1 MLIQER
7 NHILVYKVLRYS
19 HSHSILKITK
29 ELIQEISHFSV
40 NNVPRHFLLQLTLRL
55 TKELIQDRDHIIVK
69 IVPKYFLTQMSFK
82 KQPRTCKPHYRLKFP
97 TNLSHFWEKGWSYSG
112 LLSVSF
118 SILKLTMGWNFQ
130 RKFLRPV
137 KVLSVN
143 YLRQVLNVTV
153 NIVNIYAF
161 TTIWEGLWLWLSLWH
176 AYVDPWDMENNFCF
190 HV

>member
-69 IVPKYFLTQMSFK
+69 IVPKYFLKQISLK
-82 KQPRTCKPHYRLKFP
+82 KQPRTSEPYYRLKFP
-97 TNLSHFWEKGWSYSG
+97 TYLW
-112 LLSVSF
+112 LA
-118 SILKLTMGWNFQ
+118 
-130 RKFLRPV
+130 FLRNWSSL
-137 KVLSVN
+137 KWF
-143 YLRQVLNVTV
+143 TV
-153 NIVNIYAF
+153 IVGFNFKAYY
-161 TTIWEGLWLWLSLWH
+161 GLKFP
-176 AYVDPWDMENNFCF
+176 A
-190 HV
+190 

>member
-69 IVPKYFLTQMSFK
+69 IVPKYFLKRFTVSVVFNFK
-82 KQPRTCKPHYRLKFP
+82 AYYGLKFP
-97 TNLSHFWEKGWSYSG
+97 AQILTASKSFERK
-112 LLSVSF
+112 LLTTGSKCRRKHRKHLRIYDDMGSPGCNVS
-118 SILKLTMGWNFQ
+118 
-130 RKFLRPV
+130 
-137 KVLSVN
+137 
-143 YLRQVLNVTV
+143 
-153 NIVNIYAF
+153 
-161 TTIWEGLWLWLSLWH
+161 
-176 AYVDPWDMENNFCF
+176 CF
-190 HV
+190 

>member
-69 IVPKYFLTQMSFK
+69 IVPKYF
-82 KQPRTCKPHYRLKFP
+82 
-97 TNLSHFWEKGWSYSG
+97 G

-161 TTIWEGLWLWLSLWH
+161 TTIWEALSWLC
-176 AYVDPWDMENNFCF
+176 NFIEIKRLDLNF
-190 HV
+190 KIPTWPPLEKDTN

>member
-69 IVPKYFLTQMSFK
+69 IVPKYFLKQISLK
-82 KQPRTCKPHYRLKFP
+82 KQPRTYYRLKFS
-97 TNLSHFWEKGWSYSG
+97 TNLWHFLRN
-112 LLSVSF
+112 LLSLKGFTVSVIF
-118 SILKLTMGWNFQ
+118 NFKAYYGLKF
-130 RKFLRPV
+130 P
-137 KVLSVN
+137 
-143 YLRQVLNVTV
+143 
-153 NIVNIYAF
+153 A
-161 TTIWEGLWLWLSLWH
+161 
-176 AYVDPWDMENNFCF
+176 
-190 HV
+190 